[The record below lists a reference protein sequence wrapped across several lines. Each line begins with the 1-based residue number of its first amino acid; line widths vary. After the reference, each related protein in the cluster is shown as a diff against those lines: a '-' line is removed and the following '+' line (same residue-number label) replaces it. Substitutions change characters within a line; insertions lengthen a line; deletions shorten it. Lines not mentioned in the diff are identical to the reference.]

1 MINFTKMEGIGNDGI
16 YVDCTKQ
23 KIQNP
28 GELAYLICD
37 RYFGIG
43 ANGLILIFNSKIADF
58 RIEIYNSDGSQA
70 EMCGNGIRCVG
81 KFVYEKGLTN
91 KTELEIETLAGIKKT
106 KA

>member
-58 RIEIYNSDGSQA
+58 RMVAKRKCA
-70 EMCGNGIRCVG
+70 EM
-81 KFVYEKGLTN
+81 
-91 KTELEIETLAGIKKT
+91 ELDVLENLCMKKD
-106 KA
+106 

>member
-1 MINFTKMEGIGNDGI
+1 MIDFTKMEGIGNDGI

-23 KIQNP
+23 KFKI

-58 RIEIYNSDGSQA
+58 RIRNIQ
-70 EMCGNGIRCVG
+70 
-81 KFVYEKGLTN
+81 F
-91 KTELEIETLAGIKKT
+91 
-106 KA
+106 